1 MKTINKMGNGFAH
14 YKAACEKEKKI
25 AGKGVIGVNKVGLV
39 NYINFINPSTFQD
52 LRLGILII

>member
-1 MKTINKMGNGFAH
+1 MVLHITKRPAKRR
-14 YKAACEKEKKI
+14 KKI
-25 AGKGVIGVNKVGLV
+25 AGKAVIGVNKVGLV